1 MTGIPL
7 PAVFQVVWYQA
18 GEGNQI
24 KKIPLPRPFNSRHNG
39 KYVSTESTP
48 SETADTGFSPEE
60 WARMLKALDWPT
72 PDQPITHIAMTTCP
86 ACSTFSILGQ
96 KEKYRAGDE
105 LYVHIVA
112 KDHNNIPKL
121 YGGDFFQAKLYSSK
135 LKASVFGEVLDHR
148 NGSYSAR
155 LLLPWVGKSQ
165 VAVRLVHSSE
175 AIQVFKKYLNSDVVR
190 HFYWGHFEGTGP
202 NGTRIKETVS
212 CNLKWGQAD
221 GWKTGNC
228 CCDYR
233 DPQTGDEWQCEKPPT
248 LPCDTWVYHER
259 GGFKNPLTSFERE
272 LLAGTL
278 TNQGIKGH
286 NFILNVLP
294 SNVSIGA
301 TEKCQ
306 PGMPTPVPAGFYLK
320 DVWTSRVC
328 NIHHFKPIEMK
339 KCLNNKMIYMMGDS
353 TLRQWFEYF
362 EIKVP
367 SLKRINTHKHRKI
380 GPLMAVNMENNIIIR
395 WRPHGLPLSF
405 IKMPAVDLHYI
416 SNQIDDL
423 TGGPDTII
431 IFNIFAHLVFHPL
444 TFYAHRVLKIRQAV
458 LALLNRAPQTKV
470 IIKSANTGHRKNI
483 YSNDWYFIQLNIIM
497 REAFKD
503 LPVIYMDVF
512 QMTSCHY
519 AKENI
524 HPPAVIIANEIDI
537 FLSFVCPI

>member
-1 MTGIPL
+1 ML
-7 PAVFQVVWYQA
+7 FMVVWYI
-18 GEGNQI
+18 GEGKQC
-24 KKIPLPRPFNSRHNG
+24 KTFSLPSPLNSHHNG

-72 PDQPITHIAMTTCP
+72 PDQPITDIAMTTCP

-96 KEKYRAGDE
+96 KEKYRVGDE

-112 KDHNNIPKL
+112 KDHNNTAKR
-121 YGGDFFQAKLYSSK
+121 YGGDFFLTKLYSSK

-148 NGSYSAR
+148 NGSYLAR
-155 LLLPWVGKSQ
+155 LLLPWVGKAQ

-233 DPQTGDEWQCEKPPT
+233 DPRTGDEWQCETPPT
-248 LPCDTWVYHER
+248 LPCDAWVYHER
-259 GGFKNPLTSFERE
+259 GGFKNPLTSFEQE
-272 LLAGTL
+272 LLARTL
-278 TNQGIKGH
+278 TNQGIKGD
-286 NFILNVLP
+286 NRILNVLP
-294 SNVSIGA
+294 STANIGA

-328 NIHHFKPIEMK
+328 NIRHFKPKDME
-339 KCLNNKMIYMMGDS
+339 KCLSNKLIYLMGDS

-362 EIKVP
+362 TKKVP
-367 SLKRINTHKHRKI
+367 SLKQINMHKNSKT
-380 GPLMAVNMENNIIIR
+380 GPRMAVSMDNNIIIR
-395 WRPHGLPLSF
+395 WRSHGLPLSF
-405 IKMPAVDLHYI
+405 LKMPVVDLHYI

-423 TGGPDTII
+423 AGGPHTVIVFD
-431 IFNIFAHLVFHPL
+431 IFAHLVFHPL

-470 IIKSANTGHRKNI
+470 IIKSGNTGGSKDI
-483 YSNDWYFIQLNIIM
+483 YANDWYYIQLNIIM
-497 REAFKD
+497 REAFRD

-519 AKENI
+519 ARENI